1 MLDTP
6 FPDKY
11 LDDISGDPLAN
22 YFTPIWDEVCAE
34 VSFSTVLDI
43 GCGNGLFTAG
53 LKKRFPCTLFGVDG
67 SAYALEGAKQSGFD
81 DVQLVKD
88 LSSQPLPFA
97 GDKFDIVVCKDVLEH
112 LLDPEHLVSEMTR
125 VVRVG
130 GYLLVQVP
138 NHFSLYGRLKFLFTN
153 NIDTWHYYVDSD
165 RWNFPHIKFYTHENF
180 VAMFCKYN
188 CDLLKDFSRYFF
200 SIPKRRYLPK
210 IFDKKVAQFFT
221 RRWPS
226 QFAQGF
232 AILFR
237 KGK

>member
-11 LDDISGDPLAN
+11 LDDISGDPSAN

-34 VSFSTVLDI
+34 VSFSSILDI
-43 GCGNGLFTAG
+43 GCGNGLFTTA

-67 SAYALEGAKQSGFD
+67 STYALEGAKKSGFD
-81 DVQLVKD
+81 DVRLVKD
-88 LSSQPLPFA
+88 LSSQSLPFLD
-97 GDKFDIVVCKDVLEH
+97 GKFDMIVCKDVLEH
-112 LLDPEHLVSEMTR
+112 LLDPEYLVSEMVR
-125 VVRVG
+125 VVKVG

-138 NHFSLYGRLKFLFTN
+138 NHFSLYGRLRFLFTN

-165 RWNFPHIKFYTHENF
+165 RWNFPHVKFYTHKDFLE
-180 VAMFCKYN
+180 MFRKYN
-188 CDLLKDFSRYFF
+188 CVLLKDFSHYFL

-210 IFDKKVAQFFT
+210 ALDKKISLFLT

-232 AILFR
+232 TILVQ
-237 KGK
+237 KQ